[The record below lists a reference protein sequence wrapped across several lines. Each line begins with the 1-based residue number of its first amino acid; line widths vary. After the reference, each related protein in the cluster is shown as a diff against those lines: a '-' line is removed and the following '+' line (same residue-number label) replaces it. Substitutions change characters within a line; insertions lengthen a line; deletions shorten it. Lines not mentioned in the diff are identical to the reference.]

1 MSDNPSNAGT
11 HTCMIAAIWLCL
23 KDAELYLLV
32 HNIIGFVHNIIGS
45 DHEKTTSR

>member
-1 MSDNPSNAGT
+1 MSDNPSNART
-11 HTCMIAAIWLCL
+11 HTFMIAAIWLCL

-32 HNIIGFVHNIIGS
+32 RNIIGS